1 MKKLFAILLAVMMLA
16 SMATVASAA
25 ENTTTLT
32 TTVPAA
38 TYTLNIPADQEI
50 PFGATKTDIGNV
62 TVTNASGFA
71 NGKNLKVTL
80 NYEPFA
86 SDEVATTIPF
96 KVSMVSGY
104 SRPFDVLS
112 GSSITFYG
120 KADTTVE
127 ETAKE
132 TFTFATTN
140 ASGTTST
147 HEDVDYA
154 DAFRVYVNSADWGMA
169 LAGEYTATIT
179 FTAEV
184 VVEQ

>member
-1 MKKLFAILLAVMMLA
+1 MKKIFAILLAVTMLA

-25 ENTTTLT
+25 ETTTLT

-62 TVTNASGFA
+62 TVTNANGFA
-71 NGKNLKVTL
+71 DGKNLKVTL
-80 NYEPFA
+80 TYDPFA
-86 SDEVATTIPF
+86 SDEVTTTIPF
-96 KVSMVSGY
+96 EIVPGLTMAVAGEISPLTSGK
-104 SRPFDVLS
+104 D
-112 GSSITFYG
+112 ITFRG
-120 KADTTVE
+120 KDDSTLSEKASILRSTGNYIDIGALYVE
-127 ETAKE
+127 
-132 TFTFATTN
+132 
-140 ASGTTST
+140 
-147 HEDVDYA
+147 VD
-154 DAFRVYVNSADWGMA
+154 SADWGKA